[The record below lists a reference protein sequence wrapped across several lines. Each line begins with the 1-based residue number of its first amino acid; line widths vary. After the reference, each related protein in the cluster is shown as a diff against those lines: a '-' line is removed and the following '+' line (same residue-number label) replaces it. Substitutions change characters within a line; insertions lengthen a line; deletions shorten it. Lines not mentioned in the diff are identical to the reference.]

1 MAEVPLELFARFHA
15 AGDALVAGDSVAT
28 RDDEAPCFFFHIHAC
43 KYRVLANLVTFSEKN
58 AHVGPAAEKSRHT
71 ETACNYAG
79 EVSAH
84 NEGVPVEG
92 FDLISTGAWSI
103 VPPLLALG
111 LALITKEVYSSL
123 TIGVLM
129 GMVIYQFTLA
139 GVGVDQ
145 FIAAFTMVPRMMATQ
160 IADNGA
166 LLLFLALLGALTVV
180 IAIAGGSRAYAEW
193 VSKHVKNARLASV
206 LTAVLGILIFVDDYF
221 NCLTVGAVMRPVT
234 DRFHV
239 SHEKLAWI
247 IDATA
252 APVCIIAPVS
262 SWAAAVTS
270 SLPEGSEIDGFAL
283 FLSTIPL
290 NLYAWLTVIFML
302 VLIWSGK
309 DFSRM
314 AAFEKK
320 SGGTLVIPEEYADD
334 ESSAPVG
341 NGRIIDLVLP
351 LFVLICGCIFGM
363 LYTGGILEGKGVA
376 DAFANCESARGLVIG
391 SFIALVFTFVLYI
404 PRKVLS
410 FGTFCSCFG
419 EGFKQMTSA
428 IMILTLAWTLS
439 GVVGKEY
446 LNIGGYVGNVVSDNA
461 SVAIMLPAL
470 FFLVAIGLAFA
481 TGTSWGTFGILIPIV
496 LAVVN
501 NDQNLMVMTVAAVL
515 AGSVGGDHISP
526 ISDTT
531 ILASAGAQCHHID
544 HVSTQIPYVMV
555 VASSCVV
562 GYLVDGFTG
571 NGLAGG
577 VVALVMMLAIQFF
590 FLKFRSNG

>member
-1 MAEVPLELFARFHA
+1 MLLLRE
-15 AGDALVAGDSVAT
+15 
-28 RDDEAPCFFFHIHAC
+28 RDEGMSETIWSLLPP
-43 KYRVLANLVTFSEKN
+43 VVT
-58 AHVGPAAEKSRHT
+58 
-71 ETACNYAG
+71 
-79 EVSAH
+79 
-84 NEGVPVEG
+84 
-92 FDLISTGAWSI
+92 II
-103 VPPLLALG
+103 LAL
-111 LALITKEVYSSL
+111 ATKEVYMSL
-123 TIGVLM
+123 AIGIFMGAFMFTGFSVLGAIDTMFKIMSDKVGGNVYILVFLVLLGIMVAAIQKSGASQAYGDYAARTIKGKKSALFVTMVLGVL
-129 GMVIYQFTLA
+129 I
-139 GVGVDQ
+139 
-145 FIAAFTMVPRMMATQ
+145 FI
-160 IADNGA
+160 
-166 LLLFLALLGALTVV
+166 
-180 IAIAGGSRAYAEW
+180 
-193 VSKHVKNARLASV
+193 
-206 LTAVLGILIFVDDYF
+206 DDYF
-221 NCLTVGAVMRPVT
+221 NCLTVGTVMRPVT
-234 DRFHV
+234 DRFKITRA
-239 SHEKLAWI
+239 KLAYI

-270 SLPEGSEIDGFAL
+270 SLPEGSDIDGFAL

-302 VLIWSGK
+302 VLIWTGK

-404 PRKVLS
+404 PRKVLP

-461 SVAIMLPAL
+461 SVAILLPAL

-501 NDQNLMVMTVAAVL
+501 NDQSLMVMTVAAVL

-577 VVALVMMLAIQFF
+577 AVALVMMLAIQFF

>member
-1 MAEVPLELFARFHA
+1 M
-15 AGDALVAGDSVAT
+15 
-28 RDDEAPCFFFHIHAC
+28 
-43 KYRVLANLVTFSEKN
+43 
-58 AHVGPAAEKSRHT
+58 
-71 ETACNYAG
+71 
-79 EVSAH
+79 
-84 NEGVPVEG
+84 
-92 FDLISTGAWSI
+92 
-103 VPPLLALG
+103 
-111 LALITKEVYSSL
+111 
-123 TIGVLM
+123 
-129 GMVIYQFTLA
+129 
-139 GVGVDQ
+139 
-145 FIAAFTMVPRMMATQ
+145 
-160 IADNGA
+160 
-166 LLLFLALLGALTVV
+166 
-180 IAIAGGSRAYAEW
+180 
-193 VSKHVKNARLASV
+193 
-206 LTAVLGILIFVDDYF
+206 VLGILIFIDDYF
-221 NCLTVGAVMRPVT
+221 NCLTVGTVMRPVT
-234 DRFHV
+234 DRFKITRA
-239 SHEKLAWI
+239 KLAYI

-314 AAFEKK
+314 AGFEKK

-376 DAFANCESARGLVIG
+376 DAFANCESAKGLVIG

-410 FGTFCSCFG
+410 FGAFCSCFG

-481 TGTSWGTFGILIPIV
+481 TGTSWGTFGILIR
-496 LAVVN
+496 
-501 NDQNLMVMTVAAVL
+501 
-515 AGSVGGDHISP
+515 
-526 ISDTT
+526 
-531 ILASAGAQCHHID
+531 
-544 HVSTQIPYVMV
+544 
-555 VASSCVV
+555 SCCC
-562 GYLVDGFTG
+562 
-571 NGLAGG
+571 
-577 VVALVMMLAIQFF
+577 
-590 FLKFRSNG
+590 RE

>member
-1 MAEVPLELFARFHA
+1 MMSETIWSLLPPV
-15 AGDALVAGDSVAT
+15 
-28 RDDEAPCFFFHIHAC
+28 
-43 KYRVLANLVTFSEKN
+43 VT
-58 AHVGPAAEKSRHT
+58 
-71 ETACNYAG
+71 
-79 EVSAH
+79 
-84 NEGVPVEG
+84 
-92 FDLISTGAWSI
+92 II
-103 VPPLLALG
+103 LAL
-111 LALITKEVYSSL
+111 ATKEVYMSL
-123 TIGVLM
+123 AIGIFM
-129 GMVIYQFTLA
+129 G
-139 GVGVDQ
+139 
-145 FIAAFTMVPRMMATQ
+145 AFMFS
-160 IADNGA
+160 G
-166 LLLFLALLGALTVV
+166 FSLLGAVDTMFSIMSDKVGGNVYILVFLV
-180 IAIAGGSRAYAEW
+180 LLGIMVAAIQKSGASQAYGEYASRTIKGKRSSLL
-193 VSKHVKNARLASV
+193 V
-206 LTAVLGILIFVDDYF
+206 TMVLGVLIFIDDYF
-221 NCLTVGAVMRPVT
+221 NCLTVGTVMRPVT
-234 DRFHV
+234 DRFKV
-239 SHEKLAWI
+239 TRAKLAYI

-270 SLPEGSEIDGFAL
+270 SLPEGSEIDGFSL

-290 NLYAWLTVIFML
+290 NMYAWFTIIFML
-302 VLIWSGK
+302 ILIYTGK

-314 AAFEKK
+314 ASFETK
-320 SGGTLVIPEEYADD
+320 SGGTLVIPEEYD
-334 ESSAPVG
+334 EEESAAPIG

-351 LFVLICGCIFGM
+351 LAVLIGGCVFGM
-363 LYTGGILEGKGVA
+363 LYTGGILEGKSVA
-376 DAFANCESARGLVIG
+376 DSFADCESARGLVIG
-391 SFIALVFTFVLYI
+391 SFMALVFTFILYI

-410 FGTFCSCFG
+410 FNAFCSCFG

-461 SVAIMLPAL
+461 TVAIMLPAL

-544 HVSTQIPYVMV
+544 HVSTQIPYVLI
-555 VASSCVV
+555 VAASCVV
-562 GYLVDGFTG
+562 GYLIAGFTG
-571 NGLAGG
+571 DGFLGVGVGLA
-577 VVALVMMLAIQFF
+577 VMLAIQFF
-590 FLKFRSNG
+590 FLHFHGEE

>member
-1 MAEVPLELFARFHA
+1 MMMSETIWSLLPPV
-15 AGDALVAGDSVAT
+15 
-28 RDDEAPCFFFHIHAC
+28 
-43 KYRVLANLVTFSEKN
+43 VT
-58 AHVGPAAEKSRHT
+58 
-71 ETACNYAG
+71 
-79 EVSAH
+79 
-84 NEGVPVEG
+84 
-92 FDLISTGAWSI
+92 II
-103 VPPLLALG
+103 LAL
-111 LALITKEVYSSL
+111 ATKEVYMSL
-123 TIGVLM
+123 AIGIFM
-129 GMVIYQFTLA
+129 
-139 GVGVDQ
+139 
-145 FIAAFTMVPRMMATQ
+145 
-160 IADNGA
+160 GA
-166 LLLFLALLGALTVV
+166 LMFSGFSLLGAVDTMFSIMSDKV
-180 IAIAGGSRAYAEW
+180 GGNVYIL
-193 VSKHVKNARLASV
+193 VFLV
-206 LTAVLGILIFVDDYF
+206 LLGIMVAAIQKSGASQAYGEYASRTIKGKRSSLLVTMMLGVLIFIDDYF
-221 NCLTVGAVMRPVT
+221 NCLTVGTVMRPVT
-234 DRFHV
+234 DRFKV
-239 SHEKLAWI
+239 TRAKLAYI

-270 SLPEGSEIDGFAL
+270 SLPEGSEIDGFSL

-290 NLYAWLTVIFML
+290 NMYAWFTIIFML
-302 VLIWSGK
+302 ILIYTGK

-314 AAFEKK
+314 ASFETK
-320 SGGTLVIPEEYADD
+320 SGGTLVIPEEYD
-334 ESSAPVG
+334 EEESAAPIG

-351 LFVLICGCIFGM
+351 LAVLIGGCVFGM
-363 LYTGGILEGKGVA
+363 LYTGGILEGKSVA
-376 DAFANCESARGLVIG
+376 DSFADCESARGLVIG
-391 SFIALVFTFVLYI
+391 SFMALVFTFILYI

-410 FGTFCSCFG
+410 FNAFCSCFG

-461 SVAIMLPAL
+461 TVAIMLPAL

-544 HVSTQIPYVMV
+544 HVSTQIPYVLI
-555 VASSCVV
+555 VAASCVV
-562 GYLVDGFTG
+562 GYLIAGFTG
-571 NGLAGG
+571 DGFLGVGVGLA
-577 VVALVMMLAIQFF
+577 VMLAIQFF
-590 FLKFRSNG
+590 FLHFHGEK